1 MTAPDGG
8 GGGPYSLRQAARPVR
23 LAALLFMLLVGYAY
37 IFAFLMVREYS
48 GLRPSDVQETYVPSD
63 VAASLG
69 EESRSVTEELDLGQM
84 GEMRHRVDTS
94 LLIQDSH
101 IHILMFALVAAA
113 ESLIIFG
120 LGWPTRWKEAAIV
133 AAFAAGGL
141 DFSGQ
146 WLMKAGLGGF
156 AWLTLFAGWLMV
168 AVYLAVLA
176 GTIGA
181 AFPLR
186 STHGRNP

>member
-1 MTAPDGG
+1 MTAPEAGG
-8 GGGPYSLRQAARPVR
+8 AGLYSLRQAARPVR

-48 GLRPSDVQETYVPSD
+48 GLGPSDVQATYVPAD
-63 VAASLG
+63 VDASLG
-69 EESRSVTEELDLGQM
+69 EQSQAVTEELDLGQM
-84 GEMRHRVDTS
+84 GEMKHRVDTK

-101 IHILMFALVAAA
+101 IHILMFALVAAV

-120 LGWPTRWKEAAIV
+120 LGWPARWKEAAIV

-176 GTIGA
+176 GTLRA
-181 AFPLR
+181 TFPLR
-186 STHGRNP
+186 STQGRNP